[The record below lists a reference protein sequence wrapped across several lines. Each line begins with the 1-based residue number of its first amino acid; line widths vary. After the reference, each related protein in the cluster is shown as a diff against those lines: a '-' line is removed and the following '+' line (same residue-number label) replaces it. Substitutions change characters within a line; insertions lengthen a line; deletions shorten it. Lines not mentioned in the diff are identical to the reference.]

1 MGLHFSAELIPG
13 AACWRMDIYSSH
25 SCWPGKRVQAF
36 HGCVPVKIEG
46 CFDDHEQTGAENVN
60 FHLKDTN
67 FMDSCKDFGPNFCL
81 AVSFPI
87 FRLSAPVNP
96 VDRGFGNIA

>member
-1 MGLHFSAELIPG
+1 MEHSLHGSPFLSGTHSRSGLLEDGHVFFPFWLPG
-13 AACWRMDIYSSH
+13 ES
-25 SCWPGKRVQAF
+25 VQAC
-36 HGCVPVKIEG
+36 HGWAPVKVDG
-46 CFDDHEQTGAENVN
+46 RFDDHEQTGAENVN

-87 FRLSAPVNP
+87 FSY
-96 VDRGFGNIA
+96 